1 MVVGIN
7 EVWYNNVMVYFKCD
21 WVMCF
26 VGINRLN
33 DILVVKDYN
42 ILFDRSFYYRENII
56 CS

>member
-42 ILFDRSFYYRENII
+42 FLFDRSFYYRENII